1 MPGGSVLLPPTADR
15 SGTPALLLPRRSVRI
30 EYLGFQ
36 NVGES
41 REYRLATYGP
51 DGGTEFRFRIA
62 IAAFGAGRV
71 RLQDGPDVCYQKLLR
86 AVVAGETM
94 SAAVITLDD
103 AELAS
108 YIQAHTH
115 VPKHRSWSPPATP
128 RPPFVPP
135 PARPRAVPP
144 PPPAVAKSGES
155 GLSEGQRVSH
165 AVYGAGVTA
174 VSTAGHT
181 VVRFDGEGSKTFV
194 SSMVELEVLSAPH
207 TWQTSP
213 RGKNKPR

>member
-1 MPGGSVLLPPTADR
+1 MPGGSVLLPPPSTA
-15 SGTPALLLPRRSVRI
+15 SAVLLPRRSVRI
-30 EYLGFQ
+30 EYLGFE

-51 DGGTEFRFRIA
+51 EGGTEHRFRIA
-62 IAAFGAGRV
+62 IAAFGGGGRV

-86 AVVAGETM
+86 AVVAGEVM
-94 SAAVITLDD
+94 STAVITLDE

-108 YIQAHTH
+108 YLQAHTH
-115 VPKHRSWSPPATP
+115 VPKHRSWTPPANP

-144 PPPAVAKSGES
+144 PPVVVAKPGEPA
-155 GLSEGQRVSH
+155 LEEGQRVSH
-165 AVYGAGVTA
+165 ALYGVGVTTSSA
-174 VSTAGHT
+174 GGHT

-194 SSMVELEVLSAPH
+194 TSLVELEVLSAPH